1 MIATEEGY
9 LRGGEQ
15 ETDRDDKTI
24 TLEFE
29 GKSEEDEFRGIL
41 FIPSE
46 PLMTCSKPPQQIRQQ
61 RIIPLSCM
69 SGESSSSLT
78 KIVAEVIVDFTTCL

>member
-41 FIPSE
+41 FIPKRAPVPSRH
-46 PLMTCSKPPQQIRQQ
+46 SRFD
-61 RIIPLSCM
+61 
-69 SGESSSSLT
+69 SS
-78 KIVAEVIVDFTTCL
+78 A

>member
-15 ETDRDDKTI
+15 ETDRDYKTI

-29 GKSEEDEFRGIL
+29 GKSEEDEFRGII
-41 FIPSE
+41 FIPKRAPYDMFQAATADSTAAHNSTQLYVRRVFFSDE
-46 PLMTCSKPPQQIRQQ
+46 DCCR
-61 RIIPLSCM
+61 RDC
-69 SGESSSSLT
+69 
-78 KIVAEVIVDFTTCL
+78 